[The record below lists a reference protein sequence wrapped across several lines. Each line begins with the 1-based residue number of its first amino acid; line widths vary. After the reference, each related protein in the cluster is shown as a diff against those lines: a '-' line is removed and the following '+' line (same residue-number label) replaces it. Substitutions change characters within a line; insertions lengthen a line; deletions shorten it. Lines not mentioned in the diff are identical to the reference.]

1 MSKKKRLVVNVSEK
15 VSEAIWRLHC
25 DQKIS
30 QSRIVERILESNL
43 EVIGDQATES
53 GSERFAMVNQS

>member
-43 EVIGDQATES
+43 EVIGDQSTES

>member
-43 EVIGDQATES
+43 EVIGDQTTDS
-53 GSERFAMVNQS
+53 GGERFALVNQS

>member
-43 EVIGDQATES
+43 EVIGDQKTDS

>member
-1 MSKKKRLVVNVSEK
+1 M
-15 VSEAIWRLHC
+15 HC

-43 EVIGDQATES
+43 EVIGDPVTVS

>member
-15 VSEAIWRLHC
+15 VSEAIWKMHC

-43 EVIGDQATES
+43 CVLENKPVVRKTRKA
-53 GSERFAMVNQS
+53 AV

>member
-30 QSRIVERILESNL
+30 QSRIVERILEANL
-43 EVIGDQATES
+43 EVIGDQTTDSE
-53 GSERFAMVNQS
+53 SERFAMVNQS

>member
-1 MSKKKRLVVNVSEK
+1 M
-15 VSEAIWRLHC
+15 HC

-43 EVIGDQATES
+43 CVLENKPVVRKTRKA
-53 GSERFAMVNQS
+53 AV

>member
-1 MSKKKRLVVNVSEK
+1 MSKKKRLVVNVSEQ

-30 QSRIVERILESNL
+30 QSRIVERILETNL
-43 EVIGDQATES
+43 GVLSDQAEES
-53 GSERFAMVNQS
+53 ESERFAMVNQS

>member
-15 VSEAIWRLHC
+15 VSEAIWKMHC

-43 EVIGDQATES
+43 EVIGDPATVS